1 MKKWILAIIAGLI
14 ISMVLPAGDHG
25 LLAADGYSSDPADT
39 NAMPGNEAAGV
50 PTTGVQTTLLKRG
63 SIAVHIDCYGQVI
76 AAPGALQTI
85 SIPFESRMLGVMVNE
100 GQKVSK
106 GDVLIDIVPSP
117 DTKLELDQAQNAD
130 ELAREGYRQMER
142 RYKLKLATNEQL
154 LQAKQVLDEARLR
167 LTSMRN
173 RGIDGEHKITA
184 GVGGLVQKI
193 YVQEGSI
200 VPAGNPV
207 IDIVAQNRVE
217 VLLGVEPENI
227 EKVHPDQAVSITRVS
242 VPTSPEAA
250 GKVRKI
256 SYAVNPETRL
266 VDVFISLT
274 SPARFLLGESVEGKI
289 VTTTA
294 EGLIV
299 PRSAVLPE
307 GNRHVL
313 FTVKNG
319 HAVKH
324 EVSIGIETA
333 EAYEITDSDL
343 QAGDKVVISG
353 NYELTDGM
361 AVIMEAGQ

>member
-1 MKKWILAIIAGLI
+1 MG
-14 ISMVLPAGDHG
+14 
-25 LLAADGYSSDPADT
+25 
-39 NAMPGNEAAGV
+39 
-50 PTTGVQTTLLKRG
+50 
-63 SIAVHIDCYGQVI
+63 
-76 AAPGALQTI
+76 
-85 SIPFESRMLGVMVNE
+85 
-100 GQKVSK
+100 
-106 GDVLIDIVPSP
+106 
-117 DTKLELDQAQNAD
+117 
-130 ELAREGYRQMER
+130 
-142 RYKLKLATNEQL
+142 
-154 LQAKQVLDEARLR
+154 
-167 LTSMRN
+167 
-173 RGIDGEHKITA
+173 A